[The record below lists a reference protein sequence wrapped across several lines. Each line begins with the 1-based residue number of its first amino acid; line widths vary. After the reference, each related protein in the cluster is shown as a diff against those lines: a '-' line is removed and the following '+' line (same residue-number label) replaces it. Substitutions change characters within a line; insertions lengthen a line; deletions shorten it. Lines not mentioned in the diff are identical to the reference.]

1 MRRLI
6 HALLLI
12 AGCATVVQAQLRG
25 VVRDSTSGAPL
36 AGAIV
41 TVLDSAARVG
51 ARSLTRADGQFAV
64 TTTPASRR
72 LRVVRIGYRP
82 VDLPIP
88 AMQAAPIGI
97 AMGHLP
103 PMLDAVRVVGRE
115 LCPGSA
121 ERGAAFELWEQAR
134 TGLLATV
141 VARELNP
148 AQAKT
153 VTYDTHLAPND
164 QRVRLQTKNYVS
176 GRTTRPF
183 VAPATPAFFARFGYM
198 IENGGSRIFNAPDA
212 DVLIDESFAATHCFG
227 LRGPDTAHP
236 RQVGLTFS
244 PAPGRDTLV
253 DVDGIIWLDA
263 TTPQLRSLDFA
274 FTSLEPAATDA
285 GAGGHIEFQTMANGV
300 SFIQWWNIRIPL
312 LRAPQPNSNV
322 RRAQPIGRL
331 RRTDMTELR
340 LDQIFDAGG
349 VVLDAS
355 WPDGTKWSAPR
366 SVVTGVVTSK
376 ANGKPVASAVVDLQG
391 TPDTVRTD
399 STGHFRIETLP
410 GRYIVEAADTA
421 LGSFVAPRVQS
432 TPVEI
437 SRGGEAVAR
446 LEIAPFQKVVD
457 EICRGEPFP
466 PGSAMITGAVVF
478 PGEIP
483 AGAEVNAMFQ
493 FITQTDVQQNTVRS
507 TLDDHGRFVVCGV
520 PRDRRVHLTLEVRR
534 NAVAD
539 TSVIVPLVG
548 FSTQVLWRVGR
559 P

>member
-6 HALLLI
+6 PALLLI
-12 AGCATVVQAQLRG
+12 VVFATAVHAQLRG
-25 VVRDSTSGAPL
+25 IVRDSMSGAPL

-41 TVLDSAARVG
+41 TVFDSAARAG

-72 LRVVRIGYRP
+72 LRVVRIGYHP
-82 VDLPIP
+82 ADLPIP
-88 AMQAAPIGI
+88 ATQAAPIDI

-103 PMLDAVRVVGRE
+103 PMLEAVRVVGRE

-164 QRVRLQTKNYVS
+164 QRVRLQTKKYVS
-176 GRTTRPF
+176 GQTTRPF
-183 VAPATPAFFARFGYM
+183 VASATPAFFARFGYM
-198 IENGGSRIFNAPDA
+198 IENGDSRIFNAPDA

-227 LRGPDTAHP
+227 LHRPDNAHP
-236 RQVGLTFS
+236 RQVGLAFS

-253 DVDGIIWLDA
+253 DVDGVIWLDA

-274 FTSLEPAATDA
+274 FTSLEPAATEA

-300 SFIQWWNIRIPL
+300 SFIQWWNIRLVL
-312 LRAPQPNSNV
+312 LRPPQPNANLHRS
-322 RRAQPIGRL
+322 QPIGRL

-366 SVVTGVVTSK
+366 SIVSGVVTSK
-376 ANGKPVASAVVDLQG
+376 GSGAPVTSAVVDLQG

-421 LGSFVAPRVQS
+421 LGNFVAPRSQS

-437 SRGGEAVAR
+437 PRGGEAVAR
-446 LEIAPFQKVVD
+446 LEVPPFQKAVD
-457 EICRGEPFP
+457 EICRGQPLPF
-466 PGSAMITGAVVF
+466 GSAMITGAVVF
-478 PGEIP
+478 PGEMP
-483 AGAEVNAMFQ
+483 AGVGVNAVFQ
-493 FITQTDVQQNTVRS
+493 YITQTDVQQNTVRS
-507 TLDDHGRFVVCGV
+507 TLDDRGRFVVCGV
-520 PRDRRVHLTLEVRR
+520 PRDRKVHLTLEVKRK
-534 NAVAD
+534 AVAD
-539 TSVIVPLVG
+539 TNVIVPLVG
-548 FSTQVLWRVGR
+548 SSTQVLWRVGR

>member
-12 AGCATVVQAQLRG
+12 VGFATVAHAQLRG
-25 VVRDSTSGAPL
+25 VVRDSASRAPL

-41 TVLDSAARVG
+41 TVVDSATRAG
-51 ARSLTRADGQFAV
+51 ARTLTGADGQFAV
-64 TTTPASRR
+64 ATTPASRR
-72 LRVVRIGYRP
+72 VRVVRIGYRP

-88 AMQAAPIGI
+88 ATNAAPIDI
-97 AMGHLP
+97 SMGHLP

-141 VARELNP
+141 IARELKP
-148 AQAKT
+148 AQAT
-153 VTYDTHLAPND
+153 TLTYETHLAPND
-164 QRVRLQTKNYVS
+164 QRVRLQTKTRLS

-183 VAPATPAFFARFGYM
+183 VASATPSFFARFGYM
-198 IENGGSRIFNAPDA
+198 IESGGTRIFNAPDA
-212 DVLIDESFAATHCFG
+212 DVLIDESFAATHCFR
-227 LRGPDTAHP
+227 LRSADNAH
-236 RQVGLTFS
+236 RGQVGLAFS

-253 DVDGIIWLDA
+253 DVDGVIWLDA

-274 FTSLEPAATDA
+274 FTSLEPAATAA
-285 GAGGHIEFQTMANGV
+285 GAGGHIEFQTIVNGV
-300 SFIQWWNIRIPL
+300 SFIQWWNIRLAL
-312 LRAPQPNSNV
+312 LRAPQLNSNA
-322 RRAQPIGRL
+322 RRAQSMGPP

-349 VVLDAS
+349 MVLDAS

-366 SVVTGVVTSK
+366 SVVSGVVTSK
-376 ANGKPVASAVVDLQG
+376 GNGMPVASALVDLQG
-391 TPDTVRTD
+391 TPDSVRTD
-399 STGHFRIETLP
+399 STGHFRIETVP
-410 GRYIVEAADTA
+410 GRYILEAADTA
-421 LGSFVAPRVQS
+421 LASFVAPRSQS

-437 SRGGEAVAR
+437 SRGGEAVAH
-446 LEIAPFQKVVD
+446 LEVAPFQKAVD
-457 EICRGEPFP
+457 EICRGEPLP
-466 PGSAMITGAVVF
+466 LGSAMITGAVVF
-478 PGEIP
+478 PGQIP
-483 AGAEVNAMFQ
+483 ASVDVKAMFQ
-493 FITQTDVQQNTVRS
+493 HITETDVQQNTVRS
-507 TLDDHGRFVVCGV
+507 TLDDRGRFVVCGV
-520 PRDRRVHLTLEVRR
+520 PRDRKVHLTVEVGQKV
-534 NAVAD
+534 VAD